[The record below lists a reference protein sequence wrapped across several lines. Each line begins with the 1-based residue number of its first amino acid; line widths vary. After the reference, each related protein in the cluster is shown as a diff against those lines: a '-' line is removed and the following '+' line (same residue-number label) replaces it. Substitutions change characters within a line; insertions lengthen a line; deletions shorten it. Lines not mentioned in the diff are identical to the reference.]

1 MQRPDDLDE
10 TPQAT
15 SDRPAKR
22 LSALRIVLLITFG
35 LTFFGIAGYF
45 FLSRLAEIEQ
55 QMARLNKQ
63 VEETV
68 QKAADA
74 AERSDA
80 ALSRASQAE
89 ENALQAARGRI
100 QAEQA
105 EAAAQTEAELARQEA
120 AVAAQESERARE
132 ETRLAQEETE
142 RIRKQREEE
151 MARLQ
156 KALGQIAETR
166 RTALGLV
173 MNLGSDSI
181 QFDFDKANLR
191 PEHRELLSRI
201 VGVLL
206 TSNGYR
212 VQVFGH
218 TDDVGSEQYNLEL
231 SGRRAR
237 AVRDY
242 LIEAG
247 IAPDILT
254 AKGFGKSSP
263 LAPGT
268 DPQARTKNRR
278 VEIGIIDSVIGYQ
291 GSVARREE

>member
-1 MQRPDDLDE
+1 MQRPDDLDK
-10 TPQAT
+10 TPQSA
-15 SDRPAKR
+15 SDKPAKR

-45 FLSRLAEIEQ
+45 FLSRLSEIEQ
-55 QMARLNKQ
+55 QMARLNRQ

-105 EAAAQTEAELARQEA
+105 EAAAQTEVELARQEA

-181 QFDFDKANLR
+181 QFDFDKAILR
-191 PEHRELLSRI
+191 PANRELLSRI
-201 VGVLL
+201 AGVLL

-212 VQVFGH
+212 IQVFGH

-231 SGRRAR
+231 SGRRAQV
-237 AVRDY
+237 VRNY

-247 IAPDILT
+247 IEPDILT

-268 DPQARTKNRR
+268 DPQTRTKNRR

-291 GSVARREE
+291 GAVARREE

>member
-1 MQRPDDLDE
+1 MQRSDDLDE
-10 TPQAT
+10 TPQST
-15 SDRPAKR
+15 SDRPANR
-22 LSALRIVLLITFG
+22 LSTLRIALLITFAFI
-35 LTFFGIAGYF
+35 LFGIPGYF

-55 QMARLNKQ
+55 QVARLNRQ

-89 ENALQAARGRI
+89 ENALQAARGRTR
-100 QAEQA
+100 AEQA
-105 EAAAQTEAELARQEA
+105 EAAAQTVAEQARQAAAAADQEA
-120 AVAAQESERARE
+120 ERARE
-132 ETRLAQEETE
+132 DTRLAQEETA

-181 QFDFDKANLR
+181 QFAFNKATLQPAN
-191 PEHRELLSRI
+191 RELLSRI
-201 VGVLL
+201 AGVLL
-206 TSNGYR
+206 TSNGYKI
-212 VQVFGH
+212 QVFGH
-218 TDDVGSEQYNLEL
+218 TDDVGSEAYNLEL
-231 SGRRAR
+231 SERRAQS
-237 AVRDY
+237 VSDY
-242 LIEAG
+242 LLEAG
-247 IAPDILT
+247 IDPDILS

-263 LAPGT
+263 LMPGT
-268 DPQARTKNRR
+268 DRRARAKNRR

>member
-1 MQRPDDLDE
+1 MQRPDDLDK
-10 TPQAT
+10 TPQST

-22 LSALRIVLLITFG
+22 LSALQIVLLITFG
-35 LTFFGIAGYF
+35 LTFFGIVGYF
-45 FLSRLAEIEQ
+45 FLSRLAELEQ
-55 QMARLNKQ
+55 QMARLNQQ
-63 VEETV
+63 VEATV

-120 AVAAQESERARE
+120 AVAAQEEERARE

-142 RIRKQREEE
+142 RIRKQREVE

-181 QFDFDKANLR
+181 QFDFDKAALR
-191 PEHRELLSRI
+191 PANRELLSRI
-201 VGVLL
+201 AGVLL

-231 SGRRAR
+231 SGKRAQ

-247 IAPDILT
+247 IDPEILT

-263 LAPGT
+263 LVPGT

-278 VEIGIIDSVIGYQ
+278 VEIGIIDSLIGYQ
-291 GSVARREE
+291 GPVARREE